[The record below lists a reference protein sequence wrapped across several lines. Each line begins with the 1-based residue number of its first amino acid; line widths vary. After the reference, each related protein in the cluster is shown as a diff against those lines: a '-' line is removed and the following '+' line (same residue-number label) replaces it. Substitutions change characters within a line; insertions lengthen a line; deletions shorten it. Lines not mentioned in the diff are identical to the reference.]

1 MSSDDS
7 NLACA
12 NFRRGSFAN
21 SGKEAII
28 VTMTS
33 TRAFERY
40 ARFLSSRI
48 GLALGGVGV
57 ASILLA
63 ACGSS
68 NPPSSSITTIPTAT
82 TAASSTTAA
91 TTTSAPSVNSAVSAA
106 IITDW
111 TKFFSGQTAAATKL
125 ALLQNGASFASIV
138 NGQATSGLAQSAKA
152 KVLTVTALTATSA
165 HVHYTI
171 YLGSTPALPNVLG
184 EAIKQDGTWKV
195 SDSSFCVLLNLEG
208 VRSPSCTVKHE
219 GS

>member
-1 MSSDDS
+1 V
-7 NLACA
+7 
-12 NFRRGSFAN
+12 NFPKGSFA
-21 SGKEAII
+21 GTAKEAII

-33 TRAFERY
+33 MGAFEKY
-40 ARFLSSRI
+40 GRFVSSRI
-48 GLALGGVGV
+48 GLALGGIAV

-91 TTTSAPSVNSAVSAA
+91 TTASTPSVSAAVSAA
-106 IITDW
+106 IISDW

-125 ALLQNGASFASIV
+125 ALLENGASFASIV

-152 KVLTVTALTATSA
+152 KVLTVTALSSTSA
-165 HVHYTI
+165 NVHYTI

-184 EAIKQDGTWKV
+184 VAVEQDGTWKV

-208 VRSPSCTVKHE
+208 VRTPSCTVKHE

>member
-1 MSSDDS
+1 
-7 NLACA
+7 
-12 NFRRGSFAN
+12 
-21 SGKEAII
+21 

-33 TRAFERY
+33 TGAFEKYGRL
-40 ARFLSSRI
+40 LSSRI
-48 GLALGGVGV
+48 ALTLGGIGV

-68 NPPSSSITTIPTAT
+68 SPPSSSITSTTSIPTAT
-82 TAASSTTAA
+82 TAGSSTTAL
-91 TTTSAPSVNSAVSAA
+91 TPTSAPSVSPAVSAA
-106 IITDW
+106 IIADW
-111 TKFFSGQTAAATKL
+111 TKFFSGQTPAATKL
-125 ALLQNGASFASIV
+125 ALLQNGTSFASIV

-165 HVHYTI
+165 NVHYTI

-184 EAIKQDGTWKV
+184 VAIKQGGTWKV

-208 VRSPSCTVKHE
+208 VRSPSCAVKHE